1 MQSRSCAQTEN
12 RRRDTREE
20 SEQGTMAEVKN
31 NVINVDD
38 WMDQQPVSC
47 FEWFEAGCSSKRVR
61 RRYARQALF
70 KRFTVEELE
79 RRYQKHM
86 SSLGPEEDQVVR
98 QTIDQFKKGWYTAIL
113 HRKNRCVILA

>member
-1 MQSRSCAQTEN
+1 
-12 RRRDTREE
+12 
-20 SEQGTMAEVKN
+20 MAEVKN

-47 FEWFEAGCSSKRVR
+47 FEWFETGCSSKRVR

-113 HRKNRCVILA
+113 